1 MATSTSTRTRR
12 QRRAA
17 GASAAPEAAPADLAA
32 QSLSPPP
39 AAAKKRGAKRTA
51 AAPAPAADGA
61 PRDEAEAAKPEGIGA
76 EPVRPAA
83 KRTPAKRPAAKQRAA
98 VEQAAEKPAAKKTA
112 AKRAAGAASK
122 QGRKAASP
130 PAPSERSGPA
140 HAAEAPA
147 RPRRPRPD
155 RAPGPVEP
163 PQTPAAAP
171 SAPSPRGEPA
181 LARACA
187 LRLVDGDERHVV
199 WSAGANCPA
208 TLADAARDCFDEAGR
223 LRPDDDEALLR
234 WLRLASSVQHAVSVD
249 DAVWPHLAARRDLRR
264 RLAALQAA
272 YRDDAALGGLSKLG
286 LAPYQIEGA
295 LWSVVAGRALLAD
308 EPGLGKGVQAIAAA
322 RLWQRHFGVERVL
335 VLCAPAQRA
344 AWQRAWW
351 RVAGVRAQMV
361 DATDPARADQGAA
374 VRIAAP
380 DVLPAFASPL
390 AAWAPQLLIVDEPQL
405 LGLQAAQWA
414 QLDAPH
420 ALVLCGAALDEQPE
434 LLNTLVEWLDR
445 DRLGPL
451 AALREVQ
458 AARERGAA
466 LADADIARLDAQL
479 SRLLLQ
485 RQRAE
490 LEAQLPRRIY
500 SERLVA
506 LPATQREAHDRAC
519 AAAQRL
525 IAGWR
530 GCGWI
535 ADADQWQLARA
546 LHAMRTAC
554 HRVDPLDPHGAL
566 ADHSVDALRAQL
578 DEWALGGTRRIAL
591 RCESEADRV
600 QLASRI
606 GRRPGLVLVG
616 PGEPLPDDVEA
627 VLQVGVPWCADSADG
642 ADDGLPPGRQWMLLV
657 AQDSIDSGLFDT
669 LALRRAVPAGPGEAG
684 FLEGEALQSWLTA
697 VDAALGAATNRG

>member
-12 QRRAA
+12 QRAAA
-17 GASAAPEAAPADLAA
+17 GAAPEATPADVAA
-32 QSLSPPP
+32 QAASPLP
-39 AAAKKRGAKRTA
+39 AAAKKRRAKP
-51 AAPAPAADGA
+51 PAGPAADV
-61 PRDEAEAAKPEGIGA
+61 PSHEAEAAKPEMVGTERSRA
-76 EPVRPAA
+76 AARRPAA
-83 KRTPAKRPAAKQRAA
+83 KRPAVKKRVAAEK
-98 VEQAAEKPAAKKTA
+98 AAEKPAAKKAA
-112 AKRAAGAASK
+112 AKRAAGAAPK
-122 QGRKAASP
+122 AVRKAALP
-130 PAPSERSGPA
+130 PAPSERSGAPRA
-140 HAAEAPA
+140 GAAPA
-147 RPRRPRPD
+147 RPRRPKTEPALRL
-155 RAPGPVEP
+155 VEA

-171 SAPSPRGEPA
+171 SAPSPRGKPA
-181 LARACA
+181 IARSSA
-187 LRLVDGDERHVV
+187 LRLVDGDERHLV
-199 WSAGANCPA
+199 WSDGADCPA
-208 TLADAARDCFDEAGR
+208 ALADAARDCFDEAGR

-234 WLRLASSVQHAVSVD
+234 WLRLARSTGHPVVVD

-295 LWSVVAGRALLAD
+295 IWSVVAGRALLAD
-308 EPGLGKGVQAIAAA
+308 ERGLGKGVQAIVAA
-322 RLWQRHFGVERVL
+322 RLWQRHFGLDRVL
-335 VLCAPAQRA
+335 VLCAPAQRP
-344 AWQRAWW
+344 AWQRAWQ
-351 RVAGVRAQMV
+351 RVAGIAAQV
-361 DATDPARADQGAA
+361 IDPTTSAPADGGAA

-380 DVLPAFASPL
+380 DVLPVLASSP
-390 AAWAPQLLIVDEPQL
+390 ADGAPQLLIVDEPQL
-405 LGLQAAQWA
+405 LGLLAAQWA

-458 AARERGAA
+458 AARERGAT

-506 LPATQREAHDRAC
+506 LGATQREAHDRAFGV
-519 AAAQRL
+519 ARRL

-535 ADADQWQLARA
+535 SDADQWQLACA
-546 LHAMRTAC
+546 LHAMRIAC
-554 HRVDPLDPHGAL
+554 HRADPIDLRSAL
-566 ADHSVDALRAQL
+566 AEPSVDALRAQL
-578 DEWALGGTRRIAL
+578 DEWALGGTRRVAL
-591 RCESEADRV
+591 RCESDADRV
-600 QLASRI
+600 QLAARI
-606 GRRPGLVLVG
+606 GKRAGLVLVG
-616 PGEPLPDDVEA
+616 PDGPVPDEAEA
-627 VLQVGVPWCADSADG
+627 VLQVGVPWCAESADG
-642 ADDGLPPGRQWMLLV
+642 ADDGAPPGRQWMLLV

-669 LALRRAVPAGPGEAG
+669 LALRRALPEGPGEAG
-684 FLEGEALQSWLTA
+684 FLEGEALQSWLKA
-697 VDAALGAATNRG
+697 VDAALGAATNSR